1 MFNMRVWT
9 EGMPHLINPSAAGSV
24 RRPLRVASCM
34 APNADDMCCD
44 LVRYLSRTLEIE
56 VEWVG
61 GIAWNERER
70 LFDAAEVDL
79 CWICGLPY
87 ADKVDAGQPVEL
99 CVAPVMRDPR
109 YGAMP
114 VYFSDIVVRY
124 DSPHVSF
131 ADLMGAAWAYNEP
144 RSHSGYNTVRY
155 HLATLGRTLDFFGR
169 VVATGAHQASL
180 SLIVAGEVAAAA
192 VDSTVLEAEVR
203 RDPSLSRKVRVIETL
218 GPSPA
223 PPWVFSHA
231 VSHTARVRI
240 RRCLAHMHRT
250 REGAAVLAGWGIGEL
265 RVVDDGAYDAI
276 RRMAR
281 ISRASRAGAA
291 IGSYEG

>member
-1 MFNMRVWT
+1 
-9 EGMPHLINPSAAGSV
+9 
-24 RRPLRVASCM
+24 M
-34 APNADDMCCD
+34 APNADDMCRD

-61 GIAWNERER
+61 GIAWDERER
-70 LFDAAEVDL
+70 LFDAGEVDL

-87 ADKVDAGQPVEL
+87 ADKLDSGQRLEL

-114 VYFSDIVVRY
+114 VYFSDIVVRA
-124 DSPHVSF
+124 DSPYASIT
-131 ADLMGAAWAYNEP
+131 DLMGAAWAYNEP
-144 RSHSGYNTVRY
+144 RSHSGYNVVRY

-169 VVATGAHQASL
+169 VVETGAHQASL

-203 RDPSLSRKVRVIETL
+203 RDPALSRKVTVIETL

-223 PPWVFSHA
+223 PPWVFSAA
-231 VSHTARVRI
+231 VAHTMRVKI
-240 RRCLAHMHRT
+240 RRCLSRMHHT
-250 REGAAVLAGWGIGEL
+250 QEGAAVLAGWGIGEL
-265 RVVDDGAYDAI
+265 RAIDDGAYDPI

-281 ISRASRAGAA
+281 ISRAEGSPRLSAPCNLLPDPLRA
-291 IGSYEG
+291 